1 MRLIPSEQENLK
13 FEIIKPYLKLDGL
26 RYVLDEEKAPSNVKK
41 TYEEFLE
48 IREKALHDALVDNCL
63 I

>member
-41 TYEEFLE
+41 HMRNFLKS
-48 IREKALHDALVDNCL
+48 EKRLFMMLW
-63 I
+63 

>member
-41 TYEEFLE
+41 
-48 IREKALHDALVDNCL
+48 A
-63 I
+63 